1 MKKLISFFIVLVL
14 FFGGMAAVQAESHN
28 YYNRVDKVFDWGTST
43 TKVIVN
49 LGETISNEMVD
60 WNSFEVYVRRSDPR
74 LEDSFLEEGQR
85 KIEAAYVSDSKGE
98 KLDSGEF
105 LTLELEVGPGLSLDS
120 ALNYVS
126 DQGGNN
132 WIDANYTISQLKDIE
147 TEAGTLSGIKITE
160 LNKIFRPQIEK
171 FVTGSSFYNDSINGD
186 INLTYAAYE
195 PEVKDMTK
203 KPLIVWLHG
212 GGEGG
217 TDPTIPL
224 AANKSVNFASEE
236 IQDIYGG
243 AYVLVPQTPTRWMH
257 PGANEGDFEHLPPD
271 SGENGR
277 PYTSKYT
284 KALMNL
290 IDNYVKS
297 NMGIDRDRI
306 YVGGC
311 SNGGFMTVRLGID
324 YPDYFAALYPV
335 CHGMT
340 YDYLT
345 DRDINKLVD
354 QNIWF
359 VSAATDS
366 ILPAPSY
373 TIPLYDRL
381 IKEGAQNVH
390 LSYPEKV
397 IDTSGKYVTEN
408 GKPYE
413 YNGHWSWIYV
423 YNNDLSN
430 EINGKT
436 TYLQN
441 WLAKQELDD

>member
-1 MKKLISFFIVLVL
+1 
-14 FFGGMAAVQAESHN
+14 
-28 YYNRVDKVFDWGTST
+28 
-43 TKVIVN
+43 
-49 LGETISNEMVD
+49 
-60 WNSFEVYVRRSDPR
+60 
-74 LEDSFLEEGQR
+74 
-85 KIEAAYVSDSKGE
+85 
-98 KLDSGEF
+98 
-105 LTLELEVGPGLSLDS
+105 
-120 ALNYVS
+120 
-126 DQGGNN
+126 
-132 WIDANYTISQLKDIE
+132 
-147 TEAGTLSGIKITE
+147 
-160 LNKIFRPQIEK
+160 
-171 FVTGSSFYNDSINGD
+171 
-186 INLTYAAYE
+186 
-195 PEVKDMTK
+195 
-203 KPLIVWLHG
+203 LIVWLHG

-390 LSYPEKV
+390 LSYPERV
-397 IDTSGKYVTEN
+397 VDTSGKYVDEN
-408 GKPYE
+408 GRPYE